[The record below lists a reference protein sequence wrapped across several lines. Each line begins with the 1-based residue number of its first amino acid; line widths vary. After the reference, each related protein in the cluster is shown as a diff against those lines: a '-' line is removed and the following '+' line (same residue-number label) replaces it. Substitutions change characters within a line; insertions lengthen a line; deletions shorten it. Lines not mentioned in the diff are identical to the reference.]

1 VLAALLR
8 EVTNKGK
15 AEIAYI
21 DEITYGRVALVE

>member
-8 EVTNKGK
+8 EAINKGK

-21 DEITYGRVALVE
+21 GDITYGRVALVE